1 MLRKISKT
9 TPCKVAG
16 ARRQGR
22 FGPILDTSGK
32 SAALLHHR
40 TIRQTP
46 VGAPWR
52 AVRCDVGRKSLPR
65 LKLHWL
71 VKLQWLLKLQWPAA
85 ARDRLRIAE
94 PPRFRRA
101 CRWHAA
107 QLSFCGRAVAL
118 DPNLVIARLWAG
130 WAQLSRQSR
139 RGDRAILGSHSLESD
154 RPPLVPAPNR
164 DGQRSFLCRAKKV
177 CPGPRAPSSA
187 SQIFPARSEY

>member
-101 CRWHAA
+101 CRGASGSTNDDLPAA
-107 QLSFCGRAVAL
+107 RAAVGL
-118 DPNLVIARLWAG
+118 
-130 WAQLSRQSR
+130 
-139 RGDRAILGSHSLESD
+139 
-154 RPPLVPAPNR
+154 
-164 DGQRSFLCRAKKV
+164 
-177 CPGPRAPSSA
+177 
-187 SQIFPARSEY
+187 